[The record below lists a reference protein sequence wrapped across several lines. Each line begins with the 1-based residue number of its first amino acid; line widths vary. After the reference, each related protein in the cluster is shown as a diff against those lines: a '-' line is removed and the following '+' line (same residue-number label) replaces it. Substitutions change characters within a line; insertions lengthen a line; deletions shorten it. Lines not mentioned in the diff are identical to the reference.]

1 MAKPSTKKAATRRKK
16 PARKVAPKPVTRA
29 PETVEELKQE
39 IAKFDHDGDGH
50 MGGSLP
56 HPAEGADA
64 AEPAAE
70 VEGETKKRPA
80 SRKPSQSRPKRPH
93 RLPKQTPVLRSVMLG
108 SVECRL
114 RRIPV
119 ETVLGLLSP
128 EGLRRIEAH
137 KETASFESTR
147 QRLLATDGRATPVIF
162 EAPNLAGGDTP
173 TILHGFEEIAAAQVC
188 GVPDVSVILV
198 PAGGA
203 SEAQSHIVEM
213 VRQQRMQ
220 GQTSDDDE
228 LFYRVHAEG

>member
-39 IAKFDHDGDGH
+39 IAKFDPDGDGH

-70 VEGETKKRPA
+70 VEGETNEATGEPEAEPVAPEAPA
-80 SRKPSQSRPKRPH
+80 PAPETDARSQIVS
-93 RLPKQTPVLRSVMLG
+93 LG

-114 RRIPV
+114 RQIPV

-137 KETASFESTR
+137 KETASFESTC
-147 QRLLATDGRATPVIF
+147 QRLRATDGRATPVIF
-162 EAPNLAGGDTP
+162 EAPNLAADTP

-213 VRQQRMQ
+213 LRQQRMQ

>member
-39 IAKFDHDGDGH
+39 IAKFDPDGDGH

-70 VEGETKKRPA
+70 VEGETNEATGEPEAEPVAPEAPA
-80 SRKPSQSRPKRPH
+80 PAPETDARSQMVS
-93 RLPKQTPVLRSVMLG
+93 LG
-108 SVECRL
+108 PVECRL

-119 ETVLGLLSP
+119 EAVLGLLSP
-128 EGLRRIEAH
+128 EGCDGLKRT
-137 KETASFESTR
+137 K
-147 QRLLATDGRATPVIF
+147 RLLRSSPRVSVCVLPMVVLLPSSSKHA
-162 EAPNLAGGDTP
+162 NLAADTP

-213 VRQQRMQ
+213 LRQQRMQ